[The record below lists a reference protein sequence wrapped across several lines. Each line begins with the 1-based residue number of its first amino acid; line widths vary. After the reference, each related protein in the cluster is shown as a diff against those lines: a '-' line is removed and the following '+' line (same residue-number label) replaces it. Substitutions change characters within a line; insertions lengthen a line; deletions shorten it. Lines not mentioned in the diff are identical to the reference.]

1 MSHEQPS
8 TLARYLFVAYALLVV
23 YASLHPFSG
32 WRDQGVPQFAFLTAR
47 FPRPYLPFDLA
58 ANFLGYLPFGFL
70 ALLAAHPTLRGR
82 AAFAFAVVCAFALSL
97 ALESLQLYLPTRT
110 SSNLDLLANTA
121 GGVLGALAAAAT
133 SRRLLREEGLKAI
146 RDRLFLPGSG
156 IDLGLVLLGL
166 WLIAQL
172 NPGTLLFGTGDLR
185 ELFRPT
191 PGKLYPA
198 ELFVRVEAGV
208 AGANALAVGLLALCL
223 VARGQPKRLLVF
235 FLVGAGLA
243 VHSFA
248 FGLLVSSQDIL
259 SWLTPGALYGV
270 AVALVL
276 LLIVVDLP
284 RTVQL
289 ALSGL
294 ALLAATALVNLAP
307 SNPYMTATL
316 SLWQQGQ
323 YLNFNGATR
332 IVSAIWPFA
341 AMFYLVLLA
350 ADRGHAADS
359 VRSAGTS
366 QYN

>member
-1 MSHEQPS
+1 MSHAQPS

-47 FPRPYLPFDLA
+47 VPRPYLPFDLA
-58 ANFLGYLPFGFL
+58 ATLLGYMPLGFL
-70 ALLAAHPTLRGR
+70 AVL
-82 AAFAFAVVCAFALSL
+82 CALALSL
-97 ALESLQLYLPTRT
+97 ALESLPLYLPTRT
-110 SSNLDLLANTA
+110 SSNLDLFANTA
-121 GGVLGALAAAAT
+121 GGIIGALAAAAA

-172 NPGTLLFGTGDLR
+172 NPGMLLFGTGDLR
-185 ELFRPT
+185 ELFRPP

-208 AGANALAVGLLALCL
+208 AGANALCVGLLGYCL
-223 VARGQPKRLLVF
+223 VARGQSKRLLVF

-270 AVALVL
+270 AAALLL
-276 LLIVVDLP
+276 LLI
-284 RTVQL
+284 
-289 ALSGL
+289 
-294 ALLAATALVNLAP
+294 AA
-307 SNPYMTATL
+307 
-316 SLWQQGQ
+316 
-323 YLNFNGATR
+323 
-332 IVSAIWPFA
+332 
-341 AMFYLVLLA
+341 
-350 ADRGHAADS
+350 
-359 VRSAGTS
+359 
-366 QYN
+366 

>member
-8 TLARYLFVAYALLVV
+8 PLARYLFAAYALLVV

-47 FPRPYLPFDLA
+47 FPRPFLPFDFV
-58 ANFLGYLPFGFL
+58 ANIIGYMPLGFL
-70 ALLAAHPTLRGR
+70 AVLAAHPILRGR
-82 AAFAFAVVCAFALSL
+82 AAFAVLCALALSL

-110 SSNLDLLANTA
+110 SSNLDLFANTA
-121 GGVLGALAAAAT
+121 GGVLGALAAAAV
-133 SRRLLREEGLKAI
+133 SRPLLREEGLKAI

-156 IDLGLVLLGL
+156 IDLGLVLLGM
-166 WLIAQL
+166 WLLAQL
-172 NPGTLLFGTGDLR
+172 NPSTLLFGTGDLR
-185 ELFRPT
+185 EWFSPP

-198 ELFVRVEAGV
+198 QLFVRVEAGV
-208 AGANALAVGLLALCL
+208 AGANALSVGLLASCL
-223 VARGQPKRLLVF
+223 IARERPKRLLVF

-259 SWLTPGALYGV
+259 SWLTRGALYGV
-270 AVALVL
+270 AAAL
-276 LLIVVDLP
+276 LLLWFAAGLP
-284 RTVQL
+284 RAVQL
-289 ALSGL
+289 AVSGL

-307 SNPYMTATL
+307 ANPYLTATL

-323 YLNFNGATR
+323 YFNFNGATR
-332 IVSAIWPFA
+332 VVSAIWPFA

-350 ADRGHAADS
+350 AGRVQAS
-359 VRSAGTS
+359 E
-366 QYN
+366 

>member
-1 MSHEQPS
+1 MSQEQPS

-58 ANFLGYLPFGFL
+58 ANLLGYMPLGFL
-70 ALLAAHPTLRGR
+70 AVLAAHPILRGR
-82 AAFAFAVVCAFALSL
+82 AAFAFAVLCALALSL

-110 SSNLDLLANTA
+110 SSNLDLFANTA
-121 GGVLGALAAAAT
+121 GGVLGALAAAAV
-133 SRRLLREEGLKAI
+133 SRPLLREEGLKAI

-156 IDLGLVLLGL
+156 IDLGLVLLGM
-166 WLIAQL
+166 WLLAQL
-172 NPGTLLFGTGDLR
+172 NPSTLLFGTGDLR
-185 ELFRPT
+185 ELFSPP

-198 ELFVRVEAGV
+198 QLFVRVEAGV
-208 AGANALAVGLLALCL
+208 AGANALSVGLLASCL
-223 VARGQPKRLLVF
+223 IARERPKRLLVF

-248 FGLLVSSQDIL
+248 FGLLVSSQDVL
-259 SWLTPGALYGV
+259 SWLTRGALYGV
-270 AVALVL
+270 AAAL
-276 LLIVVDLP
+276 LLLWFAAGLP
-284 RTVQL
+284 RAVQL
-289 ALSGL
+289 AVSGL

-307 SNPYMTATL
+307 SNPYLTATL

-323 YLNFNGATR
+323 YFNFNGATR

-350 ADRGHAADS
+350 AGRVQAS
-359 VRSAGTS
+359 E
-366 QYN
+366 

>member
-8 TLARYLFVAYALLVV
+8 PLARYLFAAYALLVV

-47 FPRPYLPFDLA
+47 FPRPFLPFDFV
-58 ANFLGYLPFGFL
+58 ANIIGYMPLGFL
-70 ALLAAHPTLRGR
+70 AVLAAHPILRGR
-82 AAFAFAVVCAFALSL
+82 AAFAVLCALALSL

-121 GGVLGALAAAAT
+121 GGTIGALAAVAA

-156 IDLGLVLLGL
+156 IDLGLVLLGM
-166 WLIAQL
+166 WLLAQL
-172 NPGTLLFGTGDLR
+172 NPSTLLFGTGDLR
-185 ELFRPT
+185 ELFSPP

-198 ELFVRVEAGV
+198 QLFVRVEAGV
-208 AGANALAVGLLALCL
+208 AGANALSVGLLASCL
-223 VARGQPKRLLVF
+223 ISRERPKRLLVF

-259 SWLTPGALYGV
+259 SWLTRGALYGV
-270 AVALVL
+270 AAAL
-276 LLIVVDLP
+276 LLLWFAVGLP
-284 RTVQL
+284 RAVQL
-289 ALSGL
+289 AVSGL

-307 SNPYMTATL
+307 ANPYLTATL

-323 YLNFNGATR
+323 YFNFNGATR
-332 IVSAIWPFA
+332 VVSAIWPFA

-350 ADRGHAADS
+350 AEREQAKP
-359 VRSAGTS
+359 
-366 QYN
+366 